1 MPLRN
6 GLRIFWK
13 ATNDALSLRHSSATI
28 ATSRAPA
35 KRLDWGRDRRST
47 KSSSDWRS
55 ISAIFYRKI
64 LSQVC
69 STERKSFLTQ
79 RRKGAKED
87 AKKSCFKSLRLPLRL
102 CAFAPL
108 REKIFLLSVNPAA

>member
-47 KSSSDWRS
+47 KSSSDWQS
-55 ISAIFYRKI
+55 ISATFYRKI

-69 STERKSFLTQ
+69 STGPSKSFS
-79 RRKGAKED
+79 RKD
-87 AKKSCFKSLRLPLRL
+87 AKAQRKTQEELLRLPLRL
-102 CAFAPL
+102 CVFA
-108 REKIFLLSVNPAA
+108 REFLLLLTGR